1 MTKGTVKWFN
11 AEKGYGF
18 ISNESMTDYTIRRPS
33 GIFPTNAFM
42 GGEGRDNNNDN
53 NTPKQQ

>member
-1 MTKGTVKWFN
+1 
-11 AEKGYGF
+11 
-18 ISNESMTDYTIRRPS
+18 MTDYTIRRPS

-53 NTPKQQ
+53 NTPQQQ